1 MLRTTIHRPR
11 LRHAAAACAIGVLAV
26 TGVVVAVQTFDGST
40 DTAAA
45 EGVPPVGS
53 SSSTLVSRDAVRPP
67 LADAAQEA
75 AAQVSD
81 IADDLRAEERERQ
94 EIQDAI
100 DDPRSAARQ
109 MLGEF
114 GWDAGQFGCLD
125 HLWSGESGWNPSATN
140 PTSGAYG
147 IPQALPGGKMA
158 SAGEDWRT
166 NPLTQIRWGLGYIRD
181 VYGSPCGATSF
192 KSGRG
197 WY

>member
-1 MLRTTIHRPR
+1 MLRTTIHRPCR
-11 LRHAAAACAIGVLAV
+11 LIAACAIGVLAT
-26 TGVVVAVQTFDGST
+26 TGIVVVTQTIDGST
-40 DTAAA
+40 REAAVA
-45 EGVPPVGS
+45 DDALPVGTS
-53 SSSTLVSRDAVRPP
+53 SATSVSRDGTRPP
-67 LADAAQEA
+67 LADAAEET

-81 IADDLRAEERERQ
+81 VADDLRAEEKERQ
-94 EIQDAI
+94 KIQSAV
-100 DDPRSAARQ
+100 DDPRGAARD

-114 GWDAGQFGCLD
+114 GWNSGQFACLD
-125 HLWSGESGWNPSATN
+125 QLWSGESGWNLKATN
-140 PTSGAYG
+140 PSSGAYG

-192 KSGRG
+192 KSGHG